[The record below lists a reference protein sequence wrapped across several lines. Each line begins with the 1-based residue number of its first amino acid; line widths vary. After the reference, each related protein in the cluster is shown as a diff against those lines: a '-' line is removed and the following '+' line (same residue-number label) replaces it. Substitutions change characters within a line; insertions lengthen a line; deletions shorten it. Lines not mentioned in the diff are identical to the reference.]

1 MSQSVR
7 TVASIIVSAT
17 AIFLGQIEISGA
29 QPADGPPP
37 FHGGDHPK
45 DERLGDTSI
54 LIGQTPIPA
63 SVETCGTEPGYTRLV
78 CLIDLLKKDASDDL
92 LGLMQLDYSVATAKI
107 WSNLPA
113 GAVPDRPGAYL
124 GEFNVMQRGII
135 KAILM
140 EAASL
145 TANEGYDEMEQTLN
159 ADDYIGTVSTDYKA
173 GYASY
178 NTKFA
183 LLGTPAKTGTW
194 ELYYGGHHFAF
205 ANTYTDG
212 VLVGATPSFRG
223 IEPFPRFEMNGRENM
238 PLMQERAAFTALLRS
253 LSDDQMV
260 AARLEGT
267 YRDILAGPQQD
278 DAIPDIQE
286 GLSVRELS
294 EEQKALLL
302 TAIRT
307 YVGDINDADAA
318 RYMAKYSAELT
329 DTVIGFSG
337 TTELNTED
345 DYIRIDGPS
354 LWIEFSLQSNK
365 STGEVGNHPHSV
377 WRDKTDDYGGNS

>member
-1 MSQSVR
+1 
-7 TVASIIVSAT
+7 
-17 AIFLGQIEISGA
+17 
-29 QPADGPPP
+29 
-37 FHGGDHPK
+37 
-45 DERLGDTSI
+45 
-54 LIGQTPIPA
+54 
-63 SVETCGTEPGYTRLV
+63 
-78 CLIDLLKKDASDDL
+78 
-92 LGLMQLDYSVATAKI
+92 
-107 WSNLPA
+107 
-113 GAVPDRPGAYL
+113 
-124 GEFNVMQRGII
+124 
-135 KAILM
+135 
-140 EAASL
+140 
-145 TANEGYDEMEQTLN
+145 
-159 ADDYIGTVSTDYKA
+159 
-173 GYASY
+173 
-178 NTKFA
+178 
-183 LLGTPAKTGTW
+183 
-194 ELYYGGHHFAF
+194 
-205 ANTYTDG
+205 
-212 VLVGATPSFRG
+212 
-223 IEPFPRFEMNGRENM
+223 
-238 PLMQERAAFTALLRS
+238 
-253 LSDDQMV
+253 MV